1 MPDWKS
7 RLAVSYIDSSNQE
20 VLISPIDS
28 FTPSFTLG
36 AEVIHSIER
45 THVGVVYTPQAINF
59 TMTVKAIGD
68 VAAKLTGIAL
78 EGQRFNLVLQETDD
92 GNDWSFKK
100 VVLSSCVITSA
111 NPSAA
116 TPSGAPTATFSGV
129 SLGASAEA
137 KQGSPV
143 RIP

>member
-7 RLAVSYIDSSNQE
+7 RLAVSFIDDTNTE
-20 VLISPIDS
+20 VQITPIDS
-28 FTPSFTLG
+28 FTPSFQLNT
-36 AEVIHSIER
+36 EVIHSIER
-45 THVGVVYTPQAINF
+45 THVGMIYNPQGITF

-68 VAAKLTGIAL
+68 VAAQLTTVAL
-78 EGQRFNLVLQETDD
+78 EGRQFQVVLQETDD

-100 VVLSSCVITSA
+100 LVLSGCVIT
-111 NPSAA
+111 AA
-116 TPSGAPTATFSGV
+116 TPTTATTTGAPSATFSGV
-129 SLGASAEA
+129 SLGASSEA

>member
-7 RLAVSYIDSSNQE
+7 RLAVSYIDDTNTE
-20 VLISPIDS
+20 VQVTPIDS
-28 FTPSFTLG
+28 FTPSFQLN
-36 AEVIHSIER
+36 AEIIHSIER
-45 THVGVVYTPQAINF
+45 THVGVIYNPQGINF

-68 VAAKLTGIAL
+68 VAALLTTIAL
-78 EGQRFNLVLQETDD
+78 EGRRFDVVLQETDD

-100 VVLSSCVITSA
+100 LVLSSCLIT
-111 NPSAA
+111 AA
-116 TPSGAPTATFSGV
+116 TPSTATTSGAPSATFSGV

-137 KQGSPV
+137 KQGTPV